1 MQNFGACIVN
11 GFATGIGFGLAYLL
25 FRALH
30 LI

>member
-1 MQNFGACIVN
+1 MDFLRAVVT
-11 GFATGIGFGLAYLL
+11 GFATGIGFGFAYLL